1 MTSLQD
7 VLQELVAT
15 VDRPDE
21 VALEDFVGRYPQ
33 FAAELTDFAVE
44 WVLQETLEEEEP
56 ADAADASAVPEA
68 MAHFR
73 ETLRETLAERQAS
86 TADPFADRSPAELAR
101 IAGALSID
109 KTILAKLRDRKIVAE
124 TVPDTLL
131 EGLCGELAIQP
142 QVMAAHLAAPARL
155 HAGVSFKAAAPP
167 RSGPKETF
175 AEAVRRSTLAAEDK
189 SRWLAD

>member
-44 WVLQETLEEEEP
+44 WVLQETLEATEPTGEP
-56 ADAADASAVPEA
+56 AASAVPEA
-68 MAHFR
+68 MRRFR
-73 ETLRETLAERQAS
+73 DTLAEHQAPA
-86 TADPFADRSPAELAR
+86 ADPFADSSPADLAR
-101 IAGALSID
+101 IAGALRLD